1 MTDHLTAATLSAF
14 ADGELPAEEAAAA
27 RGHLDTCLP
36 CASTAVDTWLL
47 KSSIGKSGHRYS
59 MSASSQERLQNMI
72 TGESRNSA
80 ASGDASM
87 RPRRKW
93 IGHSAWIAAAAM
105 FLVLLSWTLMQFHAQ
120 RVASNEYAA
129 LAAEASDLH
138 IAMLAS
144 SAQPQVVS
152 SDRHTVKPWFQGKLP
167 FSFNLPETLPADMH
181 LDGAN
186 LAYLGDRPVAQLL
199 FSIGRHRASVFVE
212 QRRRTL
218 EAAQMSRAGFH
229 VIGFTIGD
237 LELTA
242 VSDAD
247 PGRLRELAE
256 AVRAAQSP

>member
-27 RGHLDTCLP
+27 REHVDTCLP
-36 CASTAVDTWLL
+36 CASTLVDTWLL
-47 KSSIGKSGHRYS
+47 KSSIGKSAHRYC
-59 MSASSQERLQNMI
+59 MTAPCEERLQKI
-72 TGESRNSA
+72 IDGESRNTA
-80 ASGDASM
+80 TAGDASM

-93 IGHSAWIAAAAM
+93 IGYSGWIAAAAM
-105 FLVLLSWTLMQFHAQ
+105 FLVLLSWTLMQFRAQ

-129 LAAEASDLH
+129 LAAEAGDLH

-167 FSFNLPETLPADMH
+167 FSFNLPETRPADMH

-212 QRRRTL
+212 QRTRT
-218 EAAQMSRAGFH
+218 AQAIHLSRAGFH
-229 VIGFTIGD
+229 VIGFTTGD
-237 LELTA
+237 LELIA
-242 VSDAD
+242 ISDVD
-247 PGRLRELAE
+247 PGQLRALAD
-256 AVRAAQSP
+256 AVRAAQ